1 MKSLLMKKSRLF
13 NFSLLFASALFVSN
27 SLAQDYTRWGLP
39 EGAVARLGRGSIS
52 EMAYSPDGA
61 RLAVASSIGIWIYNA
76 PLGTEVVLLTG
87 HSGRVLTVS
96 FSSDGTMLASGGKD
110 GTIRL
115 WDMSNWQSQATL
127 EWHGGSVHSV
137 AFSPDGTTLASGH
150 GDGTVRLWDVA
161 TGGCKVTLEANTYG
175 VSSVAFSPNGRTL
188 ATGDEANEYNPSKV
202 RLWDVDTGQLLSAL
216 AGHGTRISSVA
227 FSPDGKT
234 LASGGYDGTVRLWAR
249 ATGKLLTTIE
259 SHRNWVTS
267 VAFSSDGKLL
277 ASSGG
282 DYRDNSLWGD
292 FNVRVWEVDTGQLVW
307 RSQTGHRR
315 SISSVAFWPNSH
327 IVVSASDDGT
337 IRLWEGG
344 NQKAIV
350 ERHWRRIL
358 SVAFSPDGQ
367 TLASRGLSERIWL
380 WDVSSGQ
387 QKAVLAGYTGR
398 NNWVSSL
405 AFSPDGQTL
414 ASGSVSTR
422 IVLWDVES
430 GQPADTLAKHD
441 GEVSSVEFSPDGH
454 TLASGS
460 WDGSARLWDVETGQ
474 QKAVLKYR
482 RGADRAGYVQALAFS
497 PDGKT
502 LASGSR
508 GSMIR
513 LWDVGSGE
521 LLATCTG
528 RMGWVESVAFSPD
541 GLTLASGSQDGT
553 VRLWDVDSGQQKAI
567 LEGHTT
573 SVNSVAFSPDG
584 YTLAS
589 GGRDGMVRL
598 WDVDSEQP
606 KAILA
611 GYREGYVHSMAYSPD
626 GHILASGSL
635 DGTILLWDMSPYIM
649 PQSAT
654 EVEVSILGA
663 AVENLTVEFA
673 RTIAGHRPHYAWSAT
688 TDATGQVALTIT
700 SADPNGVG
708 GLYEVRVRNEAGEV
722 VGQWN
727 SISLNE
733 GMRQTLELTLDDD
746 MQVDA
751 LKETTLAPNFPNPFN
766 CTTQLAYHLTTPG
779 TVRLEIYNV
788 LGQPVRTL
796 VDEFQSPGPY
806 QVHWSGHDQGGV
818 AVGAGVYLTRFSY
831 PGGVQTRRLLYFK

>member
-1 MKSLLMKKSRLF
+1 MKKTRLF
-13 NFSLLFASALFVSN
+13 SVALLLVCVLFVQD

-39 EGAVARLGRGSIS
+39 EGAIARFGRSSIS

-61 RLAVASSIGIWIYNA
+61 RLAVASGIGVWIYNARTIGRQCGTCPDVASDIDVWIYNA
-76 PLGTEVVLLTG
+76 PLGAEVALLTG

-96 FSSDGTMLASGGKD
+96 FSPDGTMLASGGKD
-110 GTIRL
+110 RTIRL
-115 WDMSNWQSQATL
+115 WDTGNWQSQATL
-127 EWHGGSVHSV
+127 EWNEGSVHSV

-150 GDGTVRLWDVA
+150 GDGTVRLWDVE

-175 VSSVAFSPNGRTL
+175 VSSVAFSPDGKTL
-188 ATGDEANEYNPSKV
+188 ASGDEANEYNPSKV
-202 RLWDVDTGQLLSAL
+202 RLWDVNTGQLLAAL

-234 LASGGYDGTVRLWAR
+234 LASGGYDGTVRLWAG

-259 SHRNWVTS
+259 SHSNWVTS

-292 FNVRVWEVDTGQLVW
+292 FHIRVWEVDTGQIVW
-307 RSQTGHRR
+307 DTHQIGRRYQTGHTR
-315 SISSVAFWPNSH
+315 SISSVAFWPNSY
-327 IVVSASDDGT
+327 IVTSASDDGT
-337 IRLWEGG
+337 IRLWETNSYSYSETRVSDDGTVTARLWEEG
-344 NQKAIV
+344 SGQKAIL

-367 TLASRGLSERIWL
+367 TLASRGLSERVWL

-405 AFSPDGQTL
+405 AFSPDGRTL

-422 IVLWDVES
+422 IVLWDVET
-430 GQPADTLAKHD
+430 GQPADTLAGHD
-441 GEVSSVEFSPDGH
+441 GEVSSVAFSPDGH

-460 WDGSARLWDVETGQ
+460 WDGTARLWDVKTGQ

-482 RGADRAGYVQALAFS
+482 RGADRAGYVQAVAFS

-541 GLTLASGSQDGT
+541 GRTLASGSQDAT
-553 VRLWDVDSGQQKAI
+553 VRLWNVDTGQQKAV
-567 LEGHTT
+567 LEGHTA
-573 SVNSVAFSPDG
+573 SVESVAFSPDG

-589 GGRDGMVRL
+589 GSKAGEVRL
-598 WDVDSEQP
+598 WDVDTGQQT
-606 KAILA
+606 AILT
-611 GYREGYVHSMAYSPD
+611 GYREGYVYSVAYSPD
-626 GHILASGSL
+626 GRILASGSL

-649 PQSAT
+649 PQSTT
-654 EVEVSILGA
+654 EVV
-663 AVENLTVEFA
+663 
-673 RTIAGHRPHYAWSAT
+673 
-688 TDATGQVALTIT
+688 
-700 SADPNGVG
+700 
-708 GLYEVRVRNEAGEV
+708 
-722 VGQWN
+722 
-727 SISLNE
+727 
-733 GMRQTLELTLDDD
+733 RQTLEPTLDDD

-751 LKETTLAPNFPNPFN
+751 PKETTLAPNVPNPFN

-779 TVRLEIYNV
+779 PVRLEIYNL

-796 VDEFQSPGPY
+796 VDEFQSPGAY
-806 QVHWSGHDQGGV
+806 QVHWSGHDQGGAV
-818 AVGAGVYLTRFSY
+818 VGAGVYLTRFSY
-831 PGGVQTRRLLYFK
+831 PGGVQTRRLLYLK